1 MQAILLVGAGGALGA
16 LARYGAGIIFTR
28 AGWIQFPWSTLTV
41 NIAGSFLMGMLAG
54 LLAALTPS
62 WAEEARLF
70 LAVGLLGGFTTFS
83 AFSLDAMLLIER
95 GDILPATGYI
105 LASVAISVLALA
117 AGLFLVRALA

>member
-16 LARYGAGIIFTR
+16 LARYGAGIVFAR
-28 AGWIQFPWSTLTV
+28 AGWIAFPWSTLMV
-41 NIAGSFLMGMLAG
+41 NILGSFLMGMLAG
-54 LLAALTPS
+54 LLASLTPS

-95 GDILPATGYI
+95 GDILPAAGYI
-105 LASVAISVLALA
+105 LASVAISILALA